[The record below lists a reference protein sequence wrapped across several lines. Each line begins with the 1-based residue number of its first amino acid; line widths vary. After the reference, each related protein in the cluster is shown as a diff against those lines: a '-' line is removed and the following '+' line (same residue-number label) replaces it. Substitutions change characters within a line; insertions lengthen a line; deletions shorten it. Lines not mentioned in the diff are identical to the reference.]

1 MLEIFVHM
9 ILSQIDISLQFLFS
23 ILHYVLTWTQ
33 KYPPKIDLDI
43 SMVYFRGIISKR
55 GATVCVFLHRLNLLE
70 CFRYSLI
77 VPLISSWDLEHR
89 YKHEFLRDIA

>member
-9 ILSQIDISLQFLFS
+9 ILRQIDISLQFLFS

-43 SMVYFRGIISKR
+43 SMVYFRGIISHYVR
-55 GATVCVFLHRLNLLE
+55 CSFCMQQPVEHNQDVFRHLPVFVTNWLAAL
-70 CFRYSLI
+70 
-77 VPLISSWDLEHR
+77 PP
-89 YKHEFLRDIA
+89 